1 MDTEVVKI
9 TKFNTLKAKA
19 NDSEKKISEA
29 TALIHINQYN
39 TDNKIYRKNGDVN
52 KKYQTLVV

>member
-39 TDNKIYRKNGDVN
+39 TDKQNLQ
-52 KKYQTLVV
+52 KKWRCW

>member
-39 TDNKIYRKNGDVN
+39 TDKMEMLIKN
-52 KKYQTLVV
+52 TRR